1 MNESIQTF
9 LAVCG
14 GIVTISAAI
23 AAIYKWIAPAI
34 RVSKRIDLIEQRQK
48 KDFDRLNEHEET
60 NKLLCRAMLC
70 LLDVAENDVGESPE
84 NLKRIQNTKADIQE
98 YLIQR

>member
-1 MNESIQTF
+1 MNESLQTF

-14 GIVTISAAI
+14 GVVTVSAAV
-23 AAIYKWIAPAI
+23 AAIYKWISPALKL
-34 RVSKRIDLIEQRQK
+34 SDRIKTIEDRQK
-48 KDFDRLNEHEET
+48 KDYQRLEDHEEI

-84 NLKRIQNTKADIQE
+84 NLKRIQKTKSDIQE